1 MSCWCYQK
9 MLSLDTL
16 CELNTNGQTT
26 RITQLERLYLQTF
39 LGPWKSDERF
49 FCSGDSVQCT
59 VNSVHLNINDLH
71 LSTSVKGLSLSFHH
85 ITSPYVSLHHI
96 TSRYISL
103 DYIIHYFK
111 LHYIYSNKTKIE
123 ENIFL
128 WSRKISGKQN
138 TQSNIALQSTKNVEY
153 LVWKVF
159 FLILSFEAA

>member
-1 MSCWCYQK
+1 

-39 LGPWKSDERF
+39 LGPWKSDERL

-59 VNSVHLNINDLH
+59 RVQWTVYIWILMTMAIHLR
-71 LSTSVKGLSLSFHH
+71 TSVKGLSLSFHH